1 MKRTLSS
8 LMTSLWMVVALTA
21 ASGLAACG
29 SSEPTGNE
37 DAAAMQSAV
46 AKDVRLEEFQQ
57 LMAQEGALLID
68 VRTEGEWDA
77 GHIEGAA
84 FINFQSPDFSD
95 RMAALP
101 TDRPV
106 LLYCASGNR
115 SGKAMA
121 ILNRAGH
128 PEIYNLLG
136 GIRAWQGAGNEVV
149 HTPAVEIQ

>member
-29 SSEPTGNE
+29 SSQPTE
-37 DAAAMQSAV
+37 DGAAMQSAI
-46 AKDVRLEEFQQ
+46 AKDVRIEEFQQ

-68 VRTEGEWDA
+68 VRTESEWDA

-136 GIRAWQGAGNEVV
+136 GIRAWQGAGNAVV